1 MVINHNISAL
11 NTYRQLNANNASAA
25 KSLQKLSSGLRINSA
40 ADDAAGLAIS
50 EKMRGQISGLD
61 QATRNSQDGISLI
74 QTAEGGLTETQ
85 SIIQRMR
92 ELAVQSANDTNT
104 DSDRT
109 QMQKEVDQLTQE
121 INTISSDTQFN
132 TKNLLDGSM
141 GNVFAPT
148 VTSATL
154 QNLQAT
160 GSNLTTG
167 VYTLTMTAAGT
178 DTFGSFNSSLN
189 AQVASSDLSVT
200 AGSHVKYGNY
210 SLAVTN
216 YNGAGHTA
224 DVAVTG
230 PDGSVTTLTGQD
242 MTTDLTINVNGG
254 GNAIKLATGT
264 HAITQNGVASFTLTD
279 NNVDVDLTAAANGS
293 TVNAGA
299 IAAYAGQTLSVGG
312 FQFSLTTNHGNNGT
326 VVTGSLTNNAMLF
339 QIGANAG
346 QSTTLSI
353 NNMSAQALGVQGLDI
368 STQVGAN
375 AAITTIDNANNTVST
390 ERAKLGA
397 MQNRLEHTINNLG
410 TTSQNLTSSE
420 SAIRDVDMASEMMQY
435 TKNNILSQAATAML
449 AQANQ
454 QPQEVL
460 QLLK

>member
-1 MVINHNISAL
+1 
-11 NTYRQLNANNASAA
+11 LNANNAAAA

-61 QATRNSQDGISLI
+61 QASRNAQDGISLI
-74 QTAEGGLTETQ
+74 QTAEGALNETQ
-85 SIIQRMR
+85 SILQRMR
-92 ELAVQSANDTNT
+92 ELAVQASNDTNT

-109 QMQKEVDQLTQE
+109 QMQKELDQLTAE
-121 INTISSDTQFN
+121 VTRISADTQFN

-160 GSNLTTG
+160 GANLTTG
-167 VYTLTMTAAGT
+167 VYTLSMTAAGT

-189 AQVASSDLSVT
+189 AQVASTDLSVQ
-200 AGSHVKYGNY
+200 AGAHIKYGSY
-210 SLAVTN
+210 SLSVTN

-224 DVAVTG
+224 DLSLIG
-230 PDGSVTTLTGQD
+230 PDGTQTVLAGQD
-242 MTTDLTINVNGG
+242 VTSNVTIGG
-254 GNAIKLATGT
+254 VTIATGT
-264 HAITQNGVASFTLTD
+264 HNITQNGVATFTLTD
-279 NNVDVDLTAAANGS
+279 NGLDVDLTAAANGN
-293 TVNAGA
+293 TVNAAA
-299 IAAYAGQTLSVGG
+299 IPAYAGQSLSVGG
-312 FQFSLTTNHGNNGT
+312 FQFSLTTNHGANGT
-326 VVTGSLTNNAMLF
+326 VVTGSLTNNSVTF

-346 QSTTLSI
+346 QNTTLSI
-353 NNMSAQALGVQGLDI
+353 SSMSAQALGIQGLDI

-375 AAITTIDNANNTVST
+375 AAITTIDNANNAVST
-390 ERAKLGA
+390 ERANLGA

-410 TTSQNLTSSE
+410 TTSQNLTASE
-420 SAIRDVDMASEMMQY
+420 SQIRDVDMASEMMDY

-454 QPQEVL
+454 APQEIL